1 MRSSAPPPSTP
12 FLAALLVS
20 FFAALVPAQDPS
32 EAFFV
37 PGRVV
42 ELTLEVAPAEV
53 EKLRA
58 EPRKYVG
65 CVLREGRQQVHER
78 VSVKLKGAAGS
89 FRELD
94 DKPAFTLRMDR
105 EDPSQRFHG
114 LAKLHLNNSVQD
126 ESYLCE
132 ALCAEI
138 LARAGVPAPRVAH
151 ARVRWNER
159 DLGLYVLK
167 EGFDPL
173 FLARHFADARG
184 NLYDGGFCTD
194 VDGELE
200 KDVGAGVDDRSD
212 LRALV
217 EACREE
223 DPQLR
228 WQRLAQHLDLERF
241 LRFVALE
248 LCLGH
253 WDGYALT
260 ANNYRLY
267 FDPESGKASFL
278 PHGMDQVFHDPEAPV
293 LDPLNAIVAQAVMRN
308 AAWRKRYRAI
318 LAAVVRELRLSE
330 TSIPLAKKLA
340 SRLQP
345 VLRSIDPEFAAAHA
359 ERVRELIERL
369 ELREKSLQ
377 EQVQRPEPKVQSF
390 DSQGRATIQG
400 FEARI
405 EEGDPA
411 LEQDSVRAKRV
422 YRIAC
427 GSEPCSAS
435 WRKRVL
441 LPRGRYRFEA
451 RVRLEQVRARE
462 QDPQSGAALRISGGE
477 AQLRALGNADAKLLQ
492 YEFAVEEEQLLVELV
507 AELRAHGGRALFD
520 AASLR
525 LRRLR

>member
-1 MRSSAPPPSTP
+1 MLPTALLPTTLALVAL
-12 FLAALLVS
+12 LAAPT
-20 FFAALVPAQDPS
+20 AAQDPS
-32 EAFFV
+32 AKFFE

-42 ELTLEVAPAEV
+42 ELTLEVAPPEV
-53 EKLRA
+53 EQLRA
-58 EPRKYVG
+58 DPRKYVA
-65 CVLREGRQQVHER
+65 CVLREDGKQVYQR
-78 VSVKLKGAAGS
+78 VAVKLKGAAGS

-105 EDPSQRFHG
+105 EDAEQRFHG

-132 ALCAEI
+132 ALCSEI

-173 FLARHFADARG
+173 FLARHFPDASG

-194 VDGELE
+194 LDGELE
-200 KDVGAGVDDRSD
+200 KDAGKGVDDRGD

-217 EACREE
+217 EACRDE
-223 DPQLR
+223 DPQAR
-228 WQRLAQHLDLERF
+228 WIRLEQQLDIERF

-267 FDPESGKASFL
+267 CDPKSGQASFL
-278 PHGMDQVFHDPEAPV
+278 PHGMDQVFQDPEAPV

-308 AAWRKRYRAI
+308 PAWRKRYRAI
-318 LAAVVRELRLSE
+318 LAAVVRELRLTEKSV
-330 TSIPLAKKLA
+330 PLAKKLA

-345 VLRSIDPEFAAAHA
+345 VLRSIDPELAAAHA
-359 ERVRELIERL
+359 DRVRELVERL

-390 DSQGRATIQG
+390 DSQGRATITG
-400 FEARI
+400 FEAEI
-405 EEGDPA
+405 EEGDPV

-422 YRIAC
+422 YLIAC
-427 GSEPCSAS
+427 GNDPCAAS

-441 LPRGRYRFEA
+441 LPRGRYVFEA
-451 RVRLEQVRARE
+451 RVRLEKVLARE
-462 QDPQSGAALRISGGE
+462 QDPSSGAALRVSGRDA
-477 AQLRALGNADAKLLQ
+477 AQRALGNADAKQLQ
-492 YEFAVEEEQLLVELV
+492 FEFEVEEEQLLVELV
-507 AELRAHGGRALFD
+507 AELRARGGRALFD

-525 LRRLR
+525 VRRLR

>member
-1 MRSSAPPPSTP
+1 VLPTTLLPTTLA
-12 FLAALLVS
+12 LAALL
-20 FFAALVPAQDPS
+20 AAPTAAQDPS
-32 EAFFV
+32 AKFFE

-42 ELTLEVAPAEV
+42 ELVLEVAPAEV

-58 EPRKYVG
+58 EPRKYVA
-65 CVLREGRQQVHER
+65 CVLREDGKRVYER
-78 VSVKLKGAAGS
+78 VAVKLKGAVGS

-94 DKPAFTLRMDR
+94 DKPAFTLRLDR
-105 EDPSQRFHG
+105 EDRSQRFHG

-132 ALCAEI
+132 ALSADL
-138 LARAGVPAPRVAH
+138 LARVGVPTPRVAH

-173 FLARHFADARG
+173 FLARHFEDPSG

-194 VDGELE
+194 VEGELE
-200 KDVGAGVDDRSD
+200 KDAGEGVDDRSD
-212 LRALV
+212 LRALA
-217 EACREE
+217 EAAREPE
-223 DPQLR
+223 PALR
-228 WQRLAQHLDLERF
+228 WKRLEERLDIERF

-267 FDPESGKASFL
+267 FEPKQGRAHFL
-278 PHGMDQVFHDPEAPV
+278 AHGLDQTFQDPEAPV
-293 LDPLNAIVAQAVMRN
+293 LDPLNALLAQTVMLHP
-308 AAWRKRYRAI
+308 AWRKRYRAV
-318 LAAVVRELRLSE
+318 LSEVVRELRLVE
-330 TSIPLAKKLA
+330 KSIPLAKKIA
-340 SRLQP
+340 ARLQP
-345 VLRSIDPEFAAAHA
+345 VLRSIDPELASAHSQ
-359 ERVRELIERL
+359 RVQELIDRL
-369 ELREKSLQ
+369 EQRERSLEDQ
-377 EQVQRPEPKVQSF
+377 AQRPEPKAQSF
-390 DSQGRATIQG
+390 DSKGRATITG
-400 FEARI
+400 FEAHV
-405 EEGDPA
+405 EEGEPA

-422 YRIAC
+422 YVIDARSA
-427 GSEPCSAS
+427 PCVAS

-441 LPRGRYRFEA
+441 LAKGRYVFEG
-451 RVRLEQVRARE
+451 RVRLEKVLARE
-462 QDPQSGAALRISGGE
+462 GDPQSGAALRTSGSE
-477 AQLRALGNADAKLLQ
+477 AKQRGLGNADAKALQFEFEVQEELLW
-492 YEFAVEEEQLLVELV
+492 VELV